1 MVPGSVKGG
10 NEWERGI
17 VKDDRG
23 VPLIVDGDV
32 IGVKQYA
39 DRSELE
45 ATRLL
50 TGVSNDR
57 DSY

>member
-1 MVPGSVKGG
+1 MVPGLAKGG

-17 VKDDRG
+17 VRDDRG

-39 DRSELE
+39 ERRVELE
-45 ATRLL
+45 EKRRLL
-50 TGVSNDR
+50 HRSD
-57 DSY
+57 